1 MDVATELPMIEYHG
15 HSGSTARCVTAVERL
30 LHYGTPLSRAM
41 IITMQA
47 AGTTSH
53 ALLLSDEFDDRIVI
67 KPGFTSGY
75 SGEGPRGW
83 SQVLGLLDWHGV
95 PLDEVAVDAS
105 FLHRINSSALTFGDL
120 DRIDAARPIRPRRLW
135 QYMLDRHSERDI
147 NPWRQH
153 LPILPLSLIDGRLAE
168 FARNFWDDPD
178 AALFKAHRRLE
189 TIVRDRVAVIAA
201 DATSAVGAKLYGL
214 AFNGEDA
221 PLRWPCAPLS
231 ERQGRASLFI
241 GTAMAYRNA
250 RAHGEGVGSPQEQLA
265 EFLLV
270 NHLFRLEGKARARPA
285 VKTDLV
291 HNQVDPQG

>member
-30 LHYGTPLSRAM
+30 LHYGTSLSKA
-41 IITMQA
+41 IILTMQCT
-47 AGTTSH
+47 GTTSH

-75 SGEGPRGW
+75 SGEGPLGL
-83 SQVLGLLDWHGV
+83 SQVISLLNWHDV
-95 PLDEVAVDAS
+95 PLEEVEVDHS
-105 FLHRINSSALTFGDL
+105 FLHRLNSSALTFGDL
-120 DRIDAARPIRPRRLW
+120 ERVDAARPIRPRRLW
-135 QYMLDRHSERDI
+135 QYVIDRHAERDI
-147 NPWRQH
+147 NPWRQ
-153 LPILPLSLIDGRLAE
+153 LVPVMPLSLIDGRLAE
-168 FARNFWDDPD
+168 LARTFWDDPD
-178 AALFKAHRRLE
+178 TALLKAHRRLE

-221 PLRWPCAPLS
+221 PLRWPCATLS

-250 RAHGEGVGSPQEQLA
+250 RAHGEADGNPSEQLA

-270 NHLFRLEGKARARPA
+270 NHLFRLEGEARPRPT
-285 VKTDLV
+285 VNDDLV
-291 HNQVDPQG
+291 CNQVDPQD